1 MPTAVISTPAIIGT
15 VMRPAC
21 SGASPSTIWKY
32 VGRYDMVPIMP
43 SMMNMPVT
51 VHTTKLRFLNSS
63 MGMMGSFALRST
75 STNAT
80 AATKNS
86 ANICGEIHG
95 NSVPPHAVASTSDD
109 TDTAMAI
116 MPPMSMGGRSS
127 RRTGF
132 VRKNATAAMASSAS
146 GMLNANSQRH
156 PVTCTNQPPNSGPTT
171 VDTANTEPMRPMYF
185 PR

>member
-1 MPTAVISTPAIIGT
+1 MISTPAIIGT

-75 STNAT
+75 STNAI

-86 ANICGEIHG
+86 ANSPNISGEAHG

-109 TDTAMAI
+109 TDTAMVI
-116 MPPMSMGGRSS
+116 MPPMSMGGRSP
-127 RRTGF
+127 RRAGF

-146 GMLNANSQRH
+146 GMLNANR
-156 PVTCTNQPPNSGPTT
+156 PTAAPPPWT
-171 VDTANTEPMRPMYF
+171 
-185 PR
+185 PRTPSP

>member
-1 MPTAVISTPAIIGT
+1 
-15 VMRPAC
+15 
-21 SGASPSTIWKY
+21 
-32 VGRYDMVPIMP
+32 
-43 SMMNMPVT
+43 
-51 VHTTKLRFLNSS
+51 
-63 MGMMGSFALRST
+63 
-75 STNAT
+75 
-80 AATKNS
+80 
-86 ANICGEIHG
+86 
-95 NSVPPHAVASTSDD
+95 
-109 TDTAMAI
+109 MAI

>member
-1 MPTAVISTPAIIGT
+1 MISTPAIIGT

-43 SMMNMPVT
+43 SMMNIPVT

-86 ANICGEIHG
+86 ANSANICGEIHG

-116 MPPMSMGGRSS
+116 MPPMSIGGRSS